1 MKQKEMTSDT
11 LSNMKYL
18 QEQLNHLRNKHYDL
32 SINVHPKRD
41 IVTCERCK
49 CLLLMKDA
57 HKGESEIRERSK
69 MRSTIISSS
78 DGHQYGPTGLTE
90 EYIHVPYYCQKCKP
104 KPRKT

>member
-1 MKQKEMTSDT
+1 
-11 LSNMKYL
+11 
-18 QEQLNHLRNKHYDL
+18 
-32 SINVHPKRD
+32 
-41 IVTCERCK
+41 
-49 CLLLMKDA
+49 MKDA